1 MAGSDKNTRGSNPGR
16 SAAESSQPI
25 SETESHEVAGKLLTS
40 LKSASTAANAISH
53 EAKLGMAVIT
63 ILFFAFCFLVY
74 HKMDLHQRQLTQAS
88 IASKAGTPDAN
99 ATPEEASALMS
110 GNVTGATTDPLL
122 ERSLTATDNA
132 ITTREGDVPAFA
144 QPEAETSTPNFGAS
158 AAMEFSEPS
167 ESDANAPTNVPGDLV
182 AENSFPAAVIE
193 NREPQ
198 GSLAELAESA
208 MTEPAATG
216 NAFAAIDED
225 RSAAQTSPAMADINA
240 GDANR
245 SESATP
251 EFGPLET
258 TDSVP
263 QPQDNEF
270 PLSALAGTEDLPASG
285 REPSTDIADASNG
298 ITLPET
304 NDAAEM
310 SFDSVD
316 ASAVTDSATTETELA
331 EPPIL
336 GESPVESEK
345 EPVLIAMLDPQDGSA
360 GQSAGD
366 AYSDRVSDFAP
377 LDDASG
383 NVASG
388 NNAPYDS
395 DETPAFG
402 SVAEQEISD
411 RTVAQQSSGFGSR
424 GFDAVTQPGGR
435 TNRNSVRTAG
445 GSGADGKFSL
455 AAFNSQNAEAEP
467 APDDGTTYEY
477 TVVKN
482 GENYSKISKRVYGTT
497 RYFSALAVFNQ
508 HRIAE
513 PKHMRPG
520 MVVLTPSKEILE
532 ERYPQLFVDS
542 KPKVVEPAAFMLL
555 EDGSPAYRVGER
567 ETLSEIS
574 KRFLGRSSRWVEILR
589 LNQSNVKD
597 PNKLKPGTI
606 LALPADATEVN
617 VVP

>member
-1 MAGSDKNTRGSNPGR
+1 M
-16 SAAESSQPI
+16 
-25 SETESHEVAGKLLTS
+25 AGKLLTS
-40 LKSASTAANAISH
+40 LKSASMAANAISH

-88 IASKAGTPDAN
+88 IASKAATPDAN
-99 ATPEEASALMS
+99 ATPAEASALMS

-122 ERSLTATDNA
+122 ERSLAATDNA
-132 ITTREGDVPAFA
+132 ITIREDDVPAFA

-167 ESDANAPTNVPGDLV
+167 ESDANASTNVPGDLV

-198 GSLAELAESA
+198 GSLAELVEPA
-208 MTEPAATG
+208 MTEPVATG
-216 NAFAAIDED
+216 NAFSTIDED
-225 RSAAQTSPAMADINA
+225 RSAAEASPAMADINA

-245 SESATP
+245 SESASP
-251 EFGPLET
+251 EFGPLEST
-258 TDSVP
+258 ESVP

-285 REPSTDIADASNG
+285 RQQSADSADASNG

-304 NDAAEM
+304 NEAAEM

-316 ASAVTDSATTETELA
+316 ASAVTESATTETELA
-331 EPPIL
+331 EPPML
-336 GESPVESEK
+336 GESAAESEK

-383 NVASG
+383 SVASG
-388 NNAPYDS
+388 NNTPYES
-395 DETPAFG
+395 DQTPAFG
-402 SVAEQEISD
+402 SAAEQEISD

-520 MVVLTPSKEILE
+520 MVVLTPTKEILE

-542 KPKVVEPAAFMLL
+542 KPKVVEPAAFLLL

-574 KRFLGRSSRWVEILR
+574 RRFLGRSSRWVEILR

>member
-1 MAGSDKNTRGSNPGR
+1 M
-16 SAAESSQPI
+16 
-25 SETESHEVAGKLLTS
+25 AGKLLTS

-122 ERSLTATDNA
+122 ERSLAATDNA

-144 QPEAETSTPNFGAS
+144 QAEPDASTPNFGAS
-158 AAMEFSEPS
+158 AVMEFSEPS
-167 ESDANAPTNVPGDLV
+167 ESDANASTNVTGDLV

-193 NREPQ
+193 NQEPP
-198 GSLAELAESA
+198 GSLGELAEPA
-208 MTEPAATG
+208 MTEPAATA

-225 RSAAQTSPAMADINA
+225 RAAVQTSPAMADINA
-240 GDANR
+240 GDANP

-251 EFGPLET
+251 EFGPLESAE
-258 TDSVP
+258 SVP
-263 QPQDNEF
+263 QPRDNEF

-285 REPSTDIADASNG
+285 RQQSADIADASNA
-298 ITLPET
+298 ITLPAAS
-304 NDAAEM
+304 DAGEI

-316 ASAVTDSATTETELA
+316 ASPVTDSAATETELS
-331 EPPIL
+331 EPPML
-336 GESPVESEK
+336 GEAPAESEK

-360 GQSAGD
+360 GQNAGD

-388 NNAPYDS
+388 NNTPYDS
-395 DETPAFG
+395 DQTAAFG
-402 SVAEQEISD
+402 TAAEQEISD

-445 GSGADGKFSL
+445 GSGGDGKFSL

-542 KPKVVEPAAFMLL
+542 KPKVVEPAAFLLL

>member
-1 MAGSDKNTRGSNPGR
+1 MAG
-16 SAAESSQPI
+16 Q
-25 SETESHEVAGKLLTS
+25 LLTS

-88 IASKAGTPDAN
+88 IAAKAGTPAPN
-99 ATPEEASALMS
+99 ATPEDASALMS

-122 ERSLTATDNA
+122 ERSVAASDNDN
-132 ITTREGDVPAFA
+132 TVMQDGDEVPTFA
-144 QPEAETSTPNFGAS
+144 QAEAPSSTPGFSGS
-158 AAMEFSEPS
+158 AVMEFSEPS
-167 ESDANAPTNVPGDLV
+167 EGNATDPASQPSDLL

-198 GSLAELAESA
+198 ESLAEQTESA
-208 MTEPAATG
+208 TAG
-216 NAFAAIDED
+216 NAFDAIDED
-225 RSAAQTSPAMADINA
+225 RSATNNSPAMANFNTL
-240 GDANR
+240 DAAT

-251 EFGPLET
+251 EFGPLEST
-258 TDSVP
+258 ESVP

-270 PLSALAGTEDLPASG
+270 PLSALDGTENLPASG
-285 REPSTDIADASNG
+285 RQPSDDLAETSNP
-298 ITLPET
+298 ITLPEAS
-304 NDAAEM
+304 DAGEM

-316 ASAVTDSATTETELA
+316 ASPLNNSAIANESATTTELA
-331 EPPIL
+331 ENDLAEPPML
-336 GESPVESEK
+336 EEPVAQSEE
-345 EPVLIAMLDPQDGSA
+345 EPVLIAMLDPQDGFA

-377 LDDASG
+377 LDDASD
-383 NVASG
+383 NAVSG
-388 NNAPYDS
+388 RNPAYDNDQTS
-395 DETPAFG
+395 EFG
-402 SVAEQEISD
+402 SAAEQEISE
-411 RTVAQQSSGFGSR
+411 RAVAQQSSGFGSR

-435 TNRNSVRTAG
+435 TNRNSVRTAA

-455 AAFNSQNAEAEP
+455 AAFNSQNADAEP

-477 TVVKN
+477 TVVKD
-482 GENYSKISKRVYGTT
+482 GENYSKISRRVYGTT

-520 MVVLTPSKEILE
+520 MIVLTPSKEILE
-532 ERYPQLFVDS
+532 ERYPQLFADS
-542 KPKVVEPAAFMLL
+542 KPRVVEPAAFLLL

>member
-1 MAGSDKNTRGSNPGR
+1 M
-16 SAAESSQPI
+16 
-25 SETESHEVAGKLLTS
+25 AGKLLTS
-40 LKSASTAANAISH
+40 LKSASMAANAISH

-167 ESDANAPTNVPGDLV
+167 ESDANASTNVPGDLV

-198 GSLAELAESA
+198 GSLAELVEPA
-208 MTEPAATG
+208 MTEPVATG
-216 NAFAAIDED
+216 NAFSTIDED
-225 RSAAQTSPAMADINA
+225 RSAAEASPAMAEINA

-251 EFGPLET
+251 EFGPMESA
-258 TDSVP
+258 DSVP

-270 PLSALAGTEDLPASG
+270 PLSALAGAEDLPASG
-285 REPSTDIADASNG
+285 RQPSTDIADASNG

-304 NDAAEM
+304 NEAAEM

-316 ASAVTDSATTETELA
+316 ASAVTESATTETELA
-331 EPPIL
+331 EPPML
-336 GESPVESEK
+336 GESAAESEK

-383 NVASG
+383 SVASG
-388 NNAPYDS
+388 NNTPYES
-395 DETPAFG
+395 DQTPAFG
-402 SVAEQEISD
+402 SAAEQEISD

-435 TNRNSVRTAG
+435 TNRNSARTAG

-520 MVVLTPSKEILE
+520 MVVLTPTKEILE

-542 KPKVVEPAAFMLL
+542 KPKVVEPAAFLLL

-574 KRFLGRSSRWVEILR
+574 RRFLGRSSRWVESLR

>member
-1 MAGSDKNTRGSNPGR
+1 M
-16 SAAESSQPI
+16 
-25 SETESHEVAGKLLTS
+25 AGKLLTS
-40 LKSASTAANAISH
+40 LKSASMAANAISH

-88 IASKAGTPDAN
+88 IASKAATPDAN
-99 ATPEEASALMS
+99 ATPAEASALMS

-122 ERSLTATDNA
+122 ERSLAATDNA
-132 ITTREGDVPAFA
+132 ITIREDDVPAFA

-167 ESDANAPTNVPGDLV
+167 ESDANASTNVPGDLV

-198 GSLAELAESA
+198 GSLAELVEPA
-208 MTEPAATG
+208 MTEPVATG
-216 NAFAAIDED
+216 NAFSTIDED
-225 RSAAQTSPAMADINA
+225 RSAAEASPAMADINA

-245 SESATP
+245 SESASP
-251 EFGPLET
+251 EFGPLEST
-258 TDSVP
+258 ESVP

-285 REPSTDIADASNG
+285 RQQSADSADASNG

-304 NDAAEM
+304 NEAAEM

-316 ASAVTDSATTETELA
+316 ASAVTESATTETELA
-331 EPPIL
+331 EPPML
-336 GESPVESEK
+336 GESAAESEK

-383 NVASG
+383 SVASG
-388 NNAPYDS
+388 NNTPYENDQ
-395 DETPAFG
+395 TPAFG
-402 SVAEQEISD
+402 SAAEQEISD

-520 MVVLTPSKEILE
+520 MVVLTPTKEILE

-542 KPKVVEPAAFMLL
+542 KPKVVEPAAFLLL

-574 KRFLGRSSRWVEILR
+574 RRFLGRSSRWVEILR

>member
-1 MAGSDKNTRGSNPGR
+1 M
-16 SAAESSQPI
+16 
-25 SETESHEVAGKLLTS
+25 AGKLLTS

-88 IASKAGTPDAN
+88 IVAKVGTPDAN
-99 ATPEEASALMS
+99 ATPEETSALTS
-110 GNVTGATTDPLL
+110 GHVTGAATDPLL
-122 ERSLTATDNA
+122 ERSLAATDNVV
-132 ITTREGDVPAFA
+132 TTREEDVPTVAKA
-144 QPEAETSTPNFGAS
+144 EADTSTPNFGAS
-158 AAMEFSEPS
+158 AAMKFSEPS
-167 ESDANAPTNVPGDLV
+167 ESDANAPTNEPGDLV

-193 NREPQ
+193 NQERRE
-198 GSLAELAESA
+198 SLAVPTELV
-208 MTEPAATG
+208 MKEPATTG

-225 RSAAQTSPAMADINA
+225 RSAAQTSPGIADINA

-245 SESATP
+245 SSNATP
-251 EFGPLET
+251 EFGPLEAT
-258 TDSVP
+258 ESVP
-263 QPQDNEF
+263 HPRDNEF
-270 PLSALAGTEDLPASG
+270 PLSALAGTENLPASG
-285 REPSTDIADASNG
+285 RQPIADFVDKSNA
-298 ITLPET
+298 ITLPEAS
-304 NDAAEM
+304 DAGEI

-316 ASAVTDSATTETELA
+316 ASPVTDSAKTETELS

-336 GESPVESEK
+336 EESSAESEK
-345 EPVLIAMLDPQDGSA
+345 EPVLIAMLDPQAGSA
-360 GQSAGD
+360 GQDAGD
-366 AYSDRVSDFAP
+366 AYSGRVSDFAP

-383 NVASG
+383 NKT
-388 NNAPYDS
+388 PYDS
-395 DETPAFG
+395 EQTVAFG
-402 SVAEQEISD
+402 TAAEQEISE

-445 GSGADGKFSL
+445 GSGGDGKFSL

-467 APDDGTTYEY
+467 APDDGATYEY

-542 KPKVVEPAAFMLL
+542 KPKVVEPAAFLL
-555 EDGSPAYRVGER
+555 LADGSPAYRVGER

>member
-1 MAGSDKNTRGSNPGR
+1 MAG
-16 SAAESSQPI
+16 Q
-25 SETESHEVAGKLLTS
+25 LLTS
-40 LKSASTAANAISH
+40 LKSASKAANAISH

-88 IASKAGTPDAN
+88 IGSTADTPDAS
-99 ATPEEASALMS
+99 AKPEEPSGLLS

-122 ERSLTATDNA
+122 ERDLESSDSAVIASEQDIPTF
-132 ITTREGDVPAFA
+132 G
-144 QPEAETSTPNFGAS
+144 QPESNSVASNFGAS
-158 AAMEFSEPS
+158 SAMSFSEPA
-167 ESDANAPTNVPGDLV
+167 EVETNAPESQGSELV
-182 AENSFPAAVIE
+182 ADNAFPAAVIE
-193 NREPQ
+193 NRESQ
-198 GSLAELAESA
+198 DSF
-208 MTEPAATG
+208 TEPATPG
-216 NAFAAIDED
+216 SAFAATDE
-225 RSAAQTSPAMADINA
+225 A
-240 GDANR
+240 
-245 SESATP
+245 SATP
-251 EFGPLET
+251 VASPEPQLAAIGGVDSENMTPEFSALDPSEN
-258 TDSVP
+258 VP

-270 PLSALAGTEDLPASG
+270 PLSALEGTEDLPASQ
-285 REPSTDIADASNG
+285 RQPSIDVAETSEG
-298 ITLPET
+298 ITLPEAGSDDT
-304 NDAAEM
+304 TEM
-310 SFDSVD
+310 SFDSADTV
-316 ASAVTDSATTETELA
+316 AAAETSTTETELS
-331 EPPIL
+331 EPPML
-336 GESPVESEK
+336 NEPAAESEK
-345 EPVLIAMLDPQDGSA
+345 EPVLVAMLDPQDASST
-360 GQSAGD
+360 QNAGD
-366 AYSDRVSDFAP
+366 AYSDRVSSFAP
-377 LDDASG
+377 LDDASD
-383 NVASG
+383 NSRAT
-388 NNAPYDS
+388 AD
-395 DETPAFG
+395 DETPAFET
-402 SVAEQEISD
+402 SAEQEISD
-411 RTVAQQSSGFGSR
+411 RTLAQQSNRFGSR

-435 TNRNSVRTAG
+435 SGRNSVRTAG

-477 TVVKN
+477 TVVKD

-520 MVVLTPSKEILE
+520 MVVLTPTKEVLE

-542 KPKVVEPAAFMLL
+542 KPKVVEPAAFLLL

-597 PNKLKPGTI
+597 PNKLKPGII

>member
-1 MAGSDKNTRGSNPGR
+1 
-16 SAAESSQPI
+16 
-25 SETESHEVAGKLLTS
+25 
-40 LKSASTAANAISH
+40 
-53 EAKLGMAVIT
+53 
-63 ILFFAFCFLVY
+63 
-74 HKMDLHQRQLTQAS
+74 
-88 IASKAGTPDAN
+88 
-99 ATPEEASALMS
+99 
-110 GNVTGATTDPLL
+110 
-122 ERSLTATDNA
+122 
-132 ITTREGDVPAFA
+132 
-144 QPEAETSTPNFGAS
+144 
-158 AAMEFSEPS
+158 
-167 ESDANAPTNVPGDLV
+167 
-182 AENSFPAAVIE
+182 
-193 NREPQ
+193 
-198 GSLAELAESA
+198 
-208 MTEPAATG
+208 
-216 NAFAAIDED
+216 
-225 RSAAQTSPAMADINA
+225 
-240 GDANR
+240 
-245 SESATP
+245 
-251 EFGPLET
+251 
-258 TDSVP
+258 
-263 QPQDNEF
+263 
-270 PLSALAGTEDLPASG
+270 
-285 REPSTDIADASNG
+285 
-298 ITLPET
+298 
-304 NDAAEM
+304 
-310 SFDSVD
+310 
-316 ASAVTDSATTETELA
+316 
-331 EPPIL
+331 
-336 GESPVESEK
+336 
-345 EPVLIAMLDPQDGSA
+345 MLDPQDGSA

-383 NVASG
+383 N
-388 NNAPYDS
+388 NTRYDS

-402 SVAEQEISD
+402 SAAEQEISD

-445 GSGADGKFSL
+445 GSGGDGKFSL

-542 KPKVVEPAAFMLL
+542 KPKVVEPAAFLLL

>member
-1 MAGSDKNTRGSNPGR
+1 M
-16 SAAESSQPI
+16 
-25 SETESHEVAGKLLTS
+25 AGKLLTS
-40 LKSASTAANAISH
+40 LKSASMAANAISH

-88 IASKAGTPDAN
+88 IASKAATPDAN
-99 ATPEEASALMS
+99 ATPAEASALMS

-122 ERSLTATDNA
+122 ERSLAATDNA
-132 ITTREGDVPAFA
+132 ITIREDDVPAFA

-167 ESDANAPTNVPGDLV
+167 ESDANASTNVPGDLV

-198 GSLAELAESA
+198 GSLAELVEPA
-208 MTEPAATG
+208 MTEPVATG
-216 NAFAAIDED
+216 NAFSTIDED
-225 RSAAQTSPAMADINA
+225 RSAAEASPAMAEINA

-251 EFGPLET
+251 EFGPMESA
-258 TDSVP
+258 DSVP

-270 PLSALAGTEDLPASG
+270 PLSALAGAEDLPASG
-285 REPSTDIADASNG
+285 RQPSTDIADASNG

-304 NDAAEM
+304 NEAAEM

-316 ASAVTDSATTETELA
+316 ASAVTESATTETELA
-331 EPPIL
+331 EPPML
-336 GESPVESEK
+336 GESAAESEK

-383 NVASG
+383 SVASG
-388 NNAPYDS
+388 NNTPYES
-395 DETPAFG
+395 DQTPAFG
-402 SVAEQEISD
+402 SAAEQEISD

-520 MVVLTPSKEILE
+520 MVVLTPTKEILE

-542 KPKVVEPAAFMLL
+542 KPKVVEPAAFLLL

-574 KRFLGRSSRWVEILR
+574 GRFLGRSSRWVEILR

>member
-1 MAGSDKNTRGSNPGR
+1 
-16 SAAESSQPI
+16 
-25 SETESHEVAGKLLTS
+25 VAGQLLTS

-99 ATPEEASALMS
+99 ATPEDASTLMS

-122 ERSLTATDNA
+122 ERSVAASDNDN
-132 ITTREGDVPAFA
+132 TVMQGGDEVPTFA
-144 QPEAETSTPNFGAS
+144 QAEAQSPKPGFGGS
-158 AAMEFSEPS
+158 AVMEFSES
-167 ESDANAPTNVPGDLV
+167 AESNATDPTSQPNDLI

-198 GSLAELAESA
+198 GTLAEL
-208 MTEPAATG
+208 TEPAIAG
-216 NAFAAIDED
+216 NAFDAIDED
-225 RSAAQTSPAMADINA
+225 RSATNNIPAMADFNTL
-240 GDANR
+240 DAATQ
-245 SESATP
+245 ESAAS
-251 EFGPLET
+251 EFGPLEST
-258 TDSVP
+258 ESVP

-270 PLSALAGTEDLPASG
+270 PLSALDGTENLPASG
-285 REPSTDIADASNG
+285 RQPSADLAENSSA
-298 ITLPET
+298 ITLPEAS
-304 NDAAEM
+304 DAGEM
-310 SFDSVD
+310 SFDSVE
-316 ASAVTDSATTETELA
+316 ASPPNNSAIANDSATTTELA
-331 EPPIL
+331 ENTLAEPPMM
-336 GESPVESEK
+336 EEPAAQSEQ

-377 LDDASG
+377 LDDASD
-383 NVASG
+383 NVVSG
-388 NNAPYDS
+388 RNPAYDN
-395 DETPAFG
+395 EQTPEFG
-402 SVAEQEISD
+402 SAAEQEISE
-411 RTVAQQSSGFGSR
+411 RAVAQQSSGFGSR

-435 TNRNSVRTAG
+435 TNRNSVRTAA

-477 TVVKN
+477 TVVKD
-482 GENYSKISKRVYGTT
+482 GENYSKISRRVYGTT

-532 ERYPQLFVDS
+532 ERYPQLFADS
-542 KPKVVEPAAFMLL
+542 KPRVVEPAAFLLL
-555 EDGSPAYRVGER
+555 ENGSPAYRVGER

-589 LNQSNVKD
+589 LNQPNVKD

>member
-1 MAGSDKNTRGSNPGR
+1 M
-16 SAAESSQPI
+16 
-25 SETESHEVAGKLLTS
+25 AGKLLTS

-198 GSLAELAESA
+198 GSLAEPA

-225 RSAAQTSPAMADINA
+225 RSAAQTRPAMADINV
-240 GDANR
+240 GNANR

-251 EFGPLET
+251 EFGPLESA
-258 TDSVP
+258 DSVP
-263 QPQDNEF
+263 QPRDNEF

-285 REPSTDIADASNG
+285 REPSTDIAGASNG
-298 ITLPET
+298 INLPET

-310 SFDSVD
+310 SFDSAE
-316 ASAVTDSATTETELA
+316 ASAVTDSAATETELS
-331 EPPIL
+331 EPPML
-336 GESPVESEK
+336 GEAPAESEKESEK

-360 GQSAGD
+360 GQSMGD

-388 NNAPYDS
+388 NNTPYDS

-402 SVAEQEISD
+402 SAAEQEISD
-411 RTVAQQSSGFGSR
+411 RTVAQQSSSFGSR

-445 GSGADGKFSL
+445 GSGGDGKFSL

-542 KPKVVEPAAFMLL
+542 KPKVVEPAAFLLL

>member
-1 MAGSDKNTRGSNPGR
+1 MAG
-16 SAAESSQPI
+16 Q
-25 SETESHEVAGKLLTS
+25 LLTS

-88 IASKAGTPDAN
+88 IAAKAGTPDAN
-99 ATPEEASALMS
+99 ATPEDASTLLS

-122 ERSLTATDNA
+122 ERNVSASDNGK
-132 ITTREGDVPAFA
+132 TVMQGGDEVPTFA
-144 QPEAETSTPNFGAS
+144 QAEAQSSSPGFGGS
-158 AAMEFSEPS
+158 AVMEFSEPS
-167 ESDANAPTNVPGDLV
+167 ESNATDPTSQPSDLL

-198 GSLAELAESA
+198 GSLAEL
-208 MTEPAATG
+208 TKPAIAG
-216 NAFAAIDED
+216 NAFDAIDEE
-225 RSAAQTSPAMADINA
+225 RSATSNSPAMADFNTLDFA
-240 GDANR
+240 T

-251 EFGPLET
+251 EFGPLEST
-258 TDSVP
+258 ESVP
-263 QPQDNEF
+263 QLQDNEF
-270 PLSALAGTEDLPASG
+270 PLSALEGAENLPASG
-285 REPSTDIADASNG
+285 RQPSTDLTENFNA
-298 ITLPET
+298 ITLPE
-304 NDAAEM
+304 ASEAGEM
-310 SFDSVD
+310 SFDSLE
-316 ASAVTDSATTETELA
+316 ASPLNNSAIANDSATTTELA
-331 EPPIL
+331 ESDLAEPPML
-336 GESPVESEK
+336 DEPAAQPEK
-345 EPVLIAMLDPQDGSA
+345 EPVLIAMLDPQDGFA
-360 GQSAGD
+360 GQSAGA

-377 LDDASG
+377 LDDASD
-383 NVASG
+383 NIVSG
-388 NNAPYDS
+388 RNRAYDNDQAPK
-395 DETPAFG
+395 FG
-402 SVAEQEISD
+402 SAAEQEISE
-411 RTVAQQSSGFGSR
+411 RVVAQQSSGFGSR

-435 TNRNSVRTAG
+435 TNRNSVRTAA
-445 GSGADGKFSL
+445 GSGGDGKFSL
-455 AAFNSQNAEAEP
+455 AAFNSQNADAEP

-477 TVVKN
+477 TVVKD
-482 GENYSKISKRVYGTT
+482 GENYSKISRRVYGTT

-532 ERYPQLFVDS
+532 ERYPQLFADS
-542 KPKVVEPAAFMLL
+542 KPRVVEPAAFLLL

>member
-1 MAGSDKNTRGSNPGR
+1 M
-16 SAAESSQPI
+16 
-25 SETESHEVAGKLLTS
+25 AGKLLTS
-40 LKSASTAANAISH
+40 LKSASMAANAISH

-88 IASKAGTPDAN
+88 IASKAATPDAN
-99 ATPEEASALMS
+99 ATPAEASALMS

-122 ERSLTATDNA
+122 ERSLAATDNA
-132 ITTREGDVPAFA
+132 ITIREDDVPAFA

-167 ESDANAPTNVPGDLV
+167 ESDANASTNVPGDLV

-198 GSLAELAESA
+198 GSLAELVEPA
-208 MTEPAATG
+208 MTEPVATG
-216 NAFAAIDED
+216 NAFSTIDED
-225 RSAAQTSPAMADINA
+225 RSAAEASPAMAEINA

-251 EFGPLET
+251 EFGPMESA
-258 TDSVP
+258 DSVP

-270 PLSALAGTEDLPASG
+270 PLSALAGAEDLPASG
-285 REPSTDIADASNG
+285 RQPSTDIADASNG

-304 NDAAEM
+304 NEAAEM

-316 ASAVTDSATTETELA
+316 ASAVTESATTETELA
-331 EPPIL
+331 EPPML
-336 GESPVESEK
+336 GESAAESEK

-383 NVASG
+383 SVASG
-388 NNAPYDS
+388 NNTPYES
-395 DETPAFG
+395 DQTPAFG
-402 SVAEQEISD
+402 SAAEQEISD

-520 MVVLTPSKEILE
+520 MVVLTPTKEILE

-542 KPKVVEPAAFMLL
+542 KPKVVEPAAFLLL

-574 KRFLGRSSRWVEILR
+574 RRFLGRSSRWVEILR

>member
-1 MAGSDKNTRGSNPGR
+1 M
-16 SAAESSQPI
+16 
-25 SETESHEVAGKLLTS
+25 AGKLLTS
-40 LKSASTAANAISH
+40 LKSASMAANAISH

-88 IASKAGTPDAN
+88 IASKAATPDAN
-99 ATPEEASALMS
+99 ATPAEASALMS

-122 ERSLTATDNA
+122 ERSLAATDNA
-132 ITTREGDVPAFA
+132 ITIREDDVPAFA

-167 ESDANAPTNVPGDLV
+167 ESDANASTNVPGDLV

-198 GSLAELAESA
+198 GSLAELVEPA
-208 MTEPAATG
+208 MTEPVATG
-216 NAFAAIDED
+216 NAFSTIDED
-225 RSAAQTSPAMADINA
+225 RSAAEASPAMAEINA

-251 EFGPLET
+251 EFGPMESA
-258 TDSVP
+258 DSVP

-270 PLSALAGTEDLPASG
+270 PLSALAGAEDLPASG
-285 REPSTDIADASNG
+285 RQPSTDIADASNG

-304 NDAAEM
+304 NEAAEM

-316 ASAVTDSATTETELA
+316 ASAVTESATTETELA
-331 EPPIL
+331 EPPML
-336 GESPVESEK
+336 GESAAESEK

-383 NVASG
+383 SVASG
-388 NNAPYDS
+388 NNTPYES
-395 DETPAFG
+395 DQTPAFG
-402 SVAEQEISD
+402 SAAEQEISD

-435 TNRNSVRTAG
+435 TNRNSARTAG

-520 MVVLTPSKEILE
+520 MVVLTPTKEILE

-542 KPKVVEPAAFMLL
+542 KPKVVEPAAFLLL

-574 KRFLGRSSRWVEILR
+574 RRFLGRSSRWVEILR

>member
-1 MAGSDKNTRGSNPGR
+1 
-16 SAAESSQPI
+16 
-25 SETESHEVAGKLLTS
+25 VAGKLLTS

-88 IASKAGTPDAN
+88 IAAKAGTPEAN
-99 ATPEEASALMS
+99 ATPEDASTLMS

-122 ERSLTATDNA
+122 ERSVAASDNPN
-132 ITTREGDVPAFA
+132 TVMQGDDEVPTFA
-144 QPEAETSTPNFGAS
+144 QAETQSSTPGFGGS

-167 ESDANAPTNVPGDLV
+167 ESNTTDPTSQPSDLL

-198 GSLAELAESA
+198 ESLAEL
-208 MTEPAATG
+208 TEPAIAG
-216 NAFAAIDED
+216 NAFDAIDED
-225 RSAAQTSPAMADINA
+225 RSATNNSPAMADFTTL
-240 GDANR
+240 DAAV
-245 SESATP
+245 SGSATP
-251 EFGPLET
+251 EFGPLEST
-258 TDSVP
+258 ESVP

-270 PLSALAGTEDLPASG
+270 PLSALDGTENLPASG
-285 REPSTDIADASNG
+285 RQPSADLAENSIA
-298 ITLPET
+298 ITLPE
-304 NDAAEM
+304 ASEAGEM
-310 SFDSVD
+310 SFDSLD
-316 ASAVTDSATTETELA
+316 ASPLNDSAIANESATTTELA
-331 EPPIL
+331 ENDLVEPPM
-336 GESPVESEK
+336 VEEPAAQPEQ
-345 EPVLIAMLDPQDGSA
+345 EPVLIAMLDPQDGFA

-377 LDDASG
+377 LDDASD
-383 NVASG
+383 NVESG
-388 NNAPYDS
+388 RNPAYD
-395 DETPAFG
+395 DDQTPKFG
-402 SVAEQEISD
+402 SAAEQEISE
-411 RTVAQQSSGFGSR
+411 RVVAQRSSGFGSR

-435 TNRNSVRTAG
+435 TNRNSVRTAA

-455 AAFNSQNAEAEP
+455 AAFNSQNADAEP

-477 TVVKN
+477 TVVKD
-482 GENYSKISKRVYGTT
+482 GENYSKISRRVYGTT

-520 MVVLTPSKEILE
+520 MIVLTPSKEILE

-542 KPKVVEPAAFMLL
+542 KPRVVEPAAFLLL

>member
-1 MAGSDKNTRGSNPGR
+1 M
-16 SAAESSQPI
+16 
-25 SETESHEVAGKLLTS
+25 AGKLLTS

-88 IASKAGTPDAN
+88 IVAKVGTPDAN
-99 ATPEEASALMS
+99 ATAEEASPLTS
-110 GNVTGATTDPLL
+110 GRVTGAATDPLL
-122 ERSLTATDNA
+122 ERSFAATDNVV
-132 ITTREGDVPAFA
+132 TTREDDVPTVAPA
-144 QPEAETSTPNFGAS
+144 EADTSTPNFGAS
-158 AAMEFSEPS
+158 AAMKFSEPS
-167 ESDANAPTNVPGDLV
+167 ESDANAPTGEPGDLV
-182 AENSFPAAVIE
+182 AENSLPAGVIE
-193 NREPQ
+193 NQEPQ
-198 GSLAELAESA
+198 ESIAEL
-208 MTEPAATG
+208 TELATTG
-216 NAFAAIDED
+216 NAFAAINEE
-225 RSAAQTSPAMADINA
+225 RSAAETSPGIADINA
-240 GDANR
+240 EDTNR
-245 SESATP
+245 SSKATP
-251 EFGPLET
+251 EFGPLEST
-258 TDSVP
+258 ESVP
-263 QPQDNEF
+263 QPRDNEF
-270 PLSALAGTEDLPASG
+270 PLSALAGTENLPASG
-285 REPSTDIADASNG
+285 RQPIADFPDKSHAITPPEAS
-298 ITLPET
+298 
-304 NDAAEM
+304 DAGEI

-316 ASAVTDSATTETELA
+316 ASPLTDSAKTETELSG
-331 EPPIL
+331 PPIL
-336 GESPVESEK
+336 EESSAESEN
-345 EPVLIAMLDPQDGSA
+345 EPVLIAMLDPQAGSA
-360 GQSAGD
+360 GQDAGD
-366 AYSDRVSDFAP
+366 AYSGRVSDFTP

-383 NVASG
+383 NVESG
-388 NNAPYDS
+388 NKTPYDS
-395 DETPAFG
+395 EQTVAFG
-402 SVAEQEISD
+402 TAAEQEISE

-435 TNRNSVRTAG
+435 TNRNSVRTAA
-445 GSGADGKFSL
+445 GSGGDGKFSL

-542 KPKVVEPAAFMLL
+542 KPKVVEPAAFLLL

>member
-1 MAGSDKNTRGSNPGR
+1 
-16 SAAESSQPI
+16 
-25 SETESHEVAGKLLTS
+25 VAGQLLTS

-88 IASKAGTPDAN
+88 IAAKAGTPDAN
-99 ATPEEASALMS
+99 ATPEDASTLMS

-122 ERSLTATDNA
+122 ERSVAASDNDN
-132 ITTREGDVPAFA
+132 TVMQGGDEVPTFA
-144 QPEAETSTPNFGAS
+144 QAEAQSPTPGFGGS
-158 AAMEFSEPS
+158 AAMEFSEPA
-167 ESDANAPTNVPGDLV
+167 ESNATDPTSQPSDLL
-182 AENSFPAAVIE
+182 AEDSFPAAVIE
-193 NREPQ
+193 NRETQ
-198 GSLAELAESA
+198 ESLPEL
-208 MTEPAATG
+208 TEPAMAG
-216 NAFAAIDED
+216 NAFAPIDED
-225 RSAAQTSPAMADINA
+225 RSAANDSPAMADFNT
-240 GDANR
+240 GDAAT

-251 EFGPLET
+251 EFGPLEST
-258 TDSVP
+258 ESVP

-270 PLSALAGTEDLPASG
+270 PLSALDGTENLPASG
-285 REPSTDIADASNG
+285 RQPSADLAETSNP
-298 ITLPET
+298 ITLPEAS
-304 NDAAEM
+304 DAGEM

-316 ASAVTDSATTETELA
+316 PSAQADFASPVTELA
-331 EPPIL
+331 ESEPTEPPML
-336 GESPVESEK
+336 EEPAAQSEQ

-377 LDDASG
+377 LDDASD
-383 NVASG
+383 NVVSG
-388 NNAPYDS
+388 RNPAYDN
-395 DETPAFG
+395 DQTPEFG
-402 SVAEQEISD
+402 SAAEQEISE
-411 RTVAQQSSGFGSR
+411 RAVAQQSSGFGSR

-435 TNRNSVRTAG
+435 TNRNSVRTAA

-477 TVVKN
+477 TVVKD
-482 GENYSKISKRVYGTT
+482 GENYSKISRRVYGTT

-532 ERYPQLFVDS
+532 ERYPQLFADS
-542 KPKVVEPAAFMLL
+542 KPRVVEPAAFLLL

>member
-1 MAGSDKNTRGSNPGR
+1 
-16 SAAESSQPI
+16 
-25 SETESHEVAGKLLTS
+25 VAGKLLTS

-88 IASKAGTPDAN
+88 IAAKTATPDAN

-122 ERSLTATDNA
+122 ERSLAATDNA
-132 ITTREGDVPAFA
+132 ITTREDDVPTFA
-144 QPEAETSTPNFGAS
+144 QAEAETSTPNFGAS

-167 ESDANAPTNVPGDLV
+167 ESDANASTSVPGDLV
-182 AENSFPAAVIE
+182 AENSFPAVVIE

-198 GSLAELAESA
+198 GSLAELAEPA
-208 MTEPAATG
+208 VTEPVETG
-216 NAFAAIDED
+216 NAFSTIDED
-225 RSAAQTSPAMADINA
+225 RSAAEASPAMADINA

-251 EFGPLET
+251 EFGPLEST
-258 TDSVP
+258 ESVP

-285 REPSTDIADASNG
+285 RQQSADNADASSG

-304 NDAAEM
+304 NEAAEM
-310 SFDSVD
+310 SFDAVD
-316 ASAVTDSATTETELA
+316 ASAVTDSATAETELA
-331 EPPIL
+331 EPPML
-336 GESPVESEK
+336 GESPAESEK
-345 EPVLIAMLDPQDGSA
+345 EPVLIAMLDPQDRSA

-388 NNAPYDS
+388 NNTPYES
-395 DETPAFG
+395 DQTPAFG
-402 SVAEQEISD
+402 SAAEQEISD

-542 KPKVVEPAAFMLL
+542 KPKVVEPAAFLLL

-574 KRFLGRSSRWVEILR
+574 RRFLGRSSRWVEILR

>member
-1 MAGSDKNTRGSNPGR
+1 MAG
-16 SAAESSQPI
+16 Q
-25 SETESHEVAGKLLTS
+25 LLTS
-40 LKSASTAANAISH
+40 LKSASKAANAISH

-88 IASKAGTPDAN
+88 IGSTAENPDAS
-99 ATPEEASALMS
+99 AKPEEALALMS

-122 ERSLTATDNA
+122 ERTSEPSDSALAA
-132 ITTREGDVPAFA
+132 SEHDVPAFGP
-144 QPEAETSTPNFGAS
+144 PESNTNGSNFGAS
-158 AAMEFSEPS
+158 SAMEFSEPT
-167 ESDANAPTNVPGDLV
+167 ETETVVPENNGGELV
-182 AENSFPAAVIE
+182 ADNAFPVAVIE
-193 NREPQ
+193 NREQ
-198 GSLAELAESA
+198 QESLAD
-208 MTEPAATG
+208 PATLG
-216 NAFAAIDED
+216 NAFSATEEKSATTAAASSAPQLADLSSPDE
-225 RSAAQTSPAMADINA
+225 
-240 GDANR
+240 
-245 SESATP
+245 ESTTP
-251 EFGPLET
+251 EFGVLESA
-258 TDSVP
+258 DNAP

-270 PLSALAGTEDLPASG
+270 PLSALEGTEDLPASQ
-285 REPSTDIADASNG
+285 RQPAIDVAETFEG
-298 ITLPET
+298 ITLPEAGSADT
-304 NDAAEM
+304 AEM
-310 SFDSVD
+310 SFDSAD
-316 ASAVTDSATTETELA
+316 TASAAATAITETELS
-331 EPPIL
+331 EPPML
-336 GESPVESEK
+336 DERAGESEK
-345 EPVLIAMLDPQDGSA
+345 EPVLVAMLDPEDSSATQD
-360 GQSAGD
+360 AGD
-366 AYSDRVSDFAP
+366 TYSDRVSSFAP
-377 LDDASG
+377 LDDAAESNSG
-383 NVASG
+383 TGDN
-388 NNAPYDS
+388 
-395 DETPAFG
+395 ETPAF
-402 SVAEQEISD
+402 STAVEQEMSE
-411 RTVAQQSSGFGSR
+411 RTLAQQSSGFGSR

-435 TNRNSVRTAG
+435 SGRNSVRTAG

-477 TVVKN
+477 TVVKD

-520 MVVLTPSKEILE
+520 MVVLTPSKEVLE

-542 KPKVVEPAAFMLL
+542 KPKVVEPAAFLLL

>member
-1 MAGSDKNTRGSNPGR
+1 M
-16 SAAESSQPI
+16 
-25 SETESHEVAGKLLTS
+25 AGKLLTS
-40 LKSASTAANAISH
+40 LKSASMAANAISH
-53 EAKLGMAVIT
+53 EAKLGMAVII

-88 IASKAGTPDAN
+88 IASKAATPDAN
-99 ATPEEASALMS
+99 ATPAEASALMS

-122 ERSLTATDNA
+122 ERSLAATDNA
-132 ITTREGDVPAFA
+132 ITIREDDVPAFA

-167 ESDANAPTNVPGDLV
+167 ESDANASTNVPGDLV

-198 GSLAELAESA
+198 GSLAELVEPA
-208 MTEPAATG
+208 MTEPVATG
-216 NAFAAIDED
+216 NAFSTIDED
-225 RSAAQTSPAMADINA
+225 RSAAEASPAMAEINA

-251 EFGPLET
+251 EFGPMESA
-258 TDSVP
+258 DSVP

-270 PLSALAGTEDLPASG
+270 PLSALAGAEDLPASG

-316 ASAVTDSATTETELA
+316 ASAVTESATTETELA
-331 EPPIL
+331 EPPML
-336 GESPVESEK
+336 GESAAESEK

-383 NVASG
+383 SVSSG
-388 NNAPYDS
+388 NNTPYEIDQ
-395 DETPAFG
+395 TQAFG
-402 SVAEQEISD
+402 SAAEQEISD

-435 TNRNSVRTAG
+435 TNRNSARTAG

-520 MVVLTPSKEILE
+520 MVVLTPTKEILE

-542 KPKVVEPAAFMLL
+542 KPKVVEPAAFLLL

-574 KRFLGRSSRWVEILR
+574 RRFLGRSSRWVEILR

>member
-1 MAGSDKNTRGSNPGR
+1 
-16 SAAESSQPI
+16 
-25 SETESHEVAGKLLTS
+25 VAGQLLTS

-88 IASKAGTPDAN
+88 IAAKAGTPDAN
-99 ATPEEASALMS
+99 ASPEDASTLLS

-122 ERSLTATDNA
+122 DRSVAASDNDNA
-132 ITTREGDVPAFA
+132 GMQGGDEVPTFA
-144 QPEAETSTPNFGAS
+144 QAEAQSSTPGFGGS

-167 ESDANAPTNVPGDLV
+167 ESNATDPTSQASDLL

-193 NREPQ
+193 SREPQ
-198 GSLAELAESA
+198 ESLAEL
-208 MTEPAATG
+208 TEPAIAG
-216 NAFAAIDED
+216 NAFDAIDED
-225 RSAAQTSPAMADINA
+225 RSATSNSPAMADFNTL
-240 GDANR
+240 DAAT

-258 TDSVP
+258 NDSVP

-270 PLSALAGTEDLPASG
+270 PLSALDGTENLPASG
-285 REPSTDIADASNG
+285 RQPSTDLAGNSNG
-298 ITLPET
+298 ITLPE
-304 NDAAEM
+304 ASEAGEM
-310 SFDSVD
+310 SFDSLE
-316 ASAVTDSATTETELA
+316 ASRLNDSAIANDSATATELA
-331 EPPIL
+331 ENDLAEPSMLEEPAAQ
-336 GESPVESEK
+336 SEK
-345 EPVLIAMLDPQDGSA
+345 EPVLIAMLDPQDGFA
-360 GQSAGD
+360 GQSAED

-377 LDDASG
+377 LDDASD
-383 NVASG
+383 NVVSG
-388 NNAPYDS
+388 RNPAYENDQ
-395 DETPAFG
+395 TPEFG
-402 SVAEQEISD
+402 SAAEQEISE
-411 RTVAQQSSGFGSR
+411 RAVAQQSSGFGSR

-435 TNRNSVRTAG
+435 TNRNSVRTAA
-445 GSGADGKFSL
+445 GSGGDGKFSL
-455 AAFNSQNAEAEP
+455 AAFNSQNADAEP

-477 TVVKN
+477 TVVKD
-482 GENYSKISKRVYGTT
+482 GENYSKISRRVYGTT

-532 ERYPQLFVDS
+532 ERYPQLFADS
-542 KPKVVEPAAFMLL
+542 KPRVVEPAAFLLL

>member
-1 MAGSDKNTRGSNPGR
+1 MAG
-16 SAAESSQPI
+16 Q
-25 SETESHEVAGKLLTS
+25 LLTS
-40 LKSASTAANAISH
+40 LKTASTAANAISH

-88 IASKAGTPDAN
+88 IAAKAGTPDAN
-99 ATPEEASALMS
+99 ATPEDASALMS

-122 ERSLTATDNA
+122 ERVVASSDNDN
-132 ITTREGDVPAFA
+132 TVMQGGVEVPTFA
-144 QPEAETSTPNFGAS
+144 QAEAQSSTPSFGGS
-158 AAMEFSEPS
+158 AAQEYSEPS
-167 ESDANAPTNVPGDLV
+167 ESNVTDPTSQPSDLL

-198 GSLAELAESA
+198 ESLAEL
-208 MTEPAATG
+208 TEPTIAG
-216 NAFAAIDED
+216 NGFDAVDED
-225 RSAAQTSPAMADINA
+225 RSATNNSPAMANFKSL
-240 GDANR
+240 DAAT

-251 EFGPLET
+251 EFGPLEST
-258 TDSVP
+258 ESVP

-270 PLSALAGTEDLPASG
+270 PLSALDGTENLPASG
-285 REPSTDIADASNG
+285 RQPSTDLTEASSA
-298 ITLPET
+298 ITLPESS
-304 NDAAEM
+304 DAGEAP
-310 SFDSVD
+310 FDSVE
-316 ASAVTDSATTETELA
+316 ASPLNDSATTTELAENELAENELAENELAENELA
-331 EPPIL
+331 EPPML
-336 GESPVESEK
+336 EESPAQSEK
-345 EPVLIAMLDPQDGSA
+345 EPVLIAMLDPQEGSA

-366 AYSDRVSDFAP
+366 SYSDRVSDFAP
-377 LDDASG
+377 LDDASD
-383 NVASG
+383 NVVSG
-388 NNAPYDS
+388 RSPAYENDQ
-395 DETPAFG
+395 TPEFG
-402 SVAEQEISD
+402 SAAEQEISE

-424 GFDAVTQPGGR
+424 GFDSVTQPGGR
-435 TNRNSVRTAG
+435 TNRNSVRTAA

-477 TVVKN
+477 TVVKD
-482 GENYSKISKRVYGTT
+482 GENYSKISRRVYGTT

-532 ERYPQLFVDS
+532 ERYPQLFEDS
-542 KPKVVEPAAFMLL
+542 KPRVVEPAAFLLL

>member
-1 MAGSDKNTRGSNPGR
+1 MQGGD
-16 SAAESSQPI
+16 
-25 SETESHEVAGKLLTS
+25 EVPT
-40 LKSASTAANAISH
+40 
-53 EAKLGMAVIT
+53 
-63 ILFFAFCFLVY
+63 
-74 HKMDLHQRQLTQAS
+74 
-88 IASKAGTPDAN
+88 
-99 ATPEEASALMS
+99 
-110 GNVTGATTDPLL
+110 
-122 ERSLTATDNA
+122 
-132 ITTREGDVPAFA
+132 FA
-144 QPEAETSTPNFGAS
+144 QAEAQSSTPGFSGS

-167 ESDANAPTNVPGDLV
+167 ESNATDPTSQLSDLL

-198 GSLAELAESA
+198 ESLAEP
-208 MTEPAATG
+208 TEPAITG
-216 NAFAAIDED
+216 NAFDAIDED
-225 RSAAQTSPAMADINA
+225 RSATNNNPAMADFNTL
-240 GDANR
+240 DAAT

-251 EFGPLET
+251 EFGPLEST
-258 TDSVP
+258 VSVP

-270 PLSALAGTEDLPASG
+270 PLSALDGTENLPASG
-285 REPSTDIADASNG
+285 RQAPADLAETSSA
-298 ITLPET
+298 ITLPE
-304 NDAAEM
+304 ASEAGEM
-310 SFDSVD
+310 SFDSVE
-316 ASAVTDSATTETELA
+316 ASPLNDSAIANDSATTTELA
-331 EPPIL
+331 ESDLAEPPML
-336 GESPVESEK
+336 EEPTAQSEK
-345 EPVLIAMLDPQDGSA
+345 EPVLIAMLDPQDESG

-377 LDDASG
+377 LDDASD
-383 NVASG
+383 NVVSG
-388 NNAPYDS
+388 RNPAYDN
-395 DETPAFG
+395 DQTPEFG
-402 SVAEQEISD
+402 SAAEQEISE
-411 RTVAQQSSGFGSR
+411 RAVAQQSGGFGSR

-435 TNRNSVRTAG
+435 TNRNSLRTAA

-482 GENYSKISKRVYGTT
+482 GENYSKISRRVYGTT

-520 MVVLTPSKEILE
+520 MIVLTPSKEILE
-532 ERYPQLFVDS
+532 ERYPQLFADS
-542 KPKVVEPAAFMLL
+542 KPRVIEPAAFLLL

-574 KRFLGRSSRWVEILR
+574 QRFLGRSSRWVEILR